1 VPSAADIEACSRQAS
16 ARLEG
21 QDRSDEDAP
30 DRKPDGGFREAYA
43 SCLQARGFKRPGGD
57 D

>member
-1 VPSAADIEACSRQAS
+1 MEV
-16 ARLEG
+16 
-21 QDRSDEDAP
+21 QDRPDEDAQ
-30 DRKPDGGFREAYA
+30 DRKQDGGFREAYA